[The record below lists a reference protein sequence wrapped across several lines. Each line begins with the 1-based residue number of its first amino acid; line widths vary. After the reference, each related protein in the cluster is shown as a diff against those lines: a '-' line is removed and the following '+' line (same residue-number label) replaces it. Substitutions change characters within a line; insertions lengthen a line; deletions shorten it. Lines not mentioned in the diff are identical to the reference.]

1 MCYKTRFQFAYL
13 GFLYKFLN
21 LPFFFFSTSNCMQT
35 ATPRSLAPTPPPF
48 TERRYVLTLCFVVSL
63 FMLWGLGVTMADVLN
78 KHFQVV
84 LHISKAN
91 SAYVQA
97 ATFGAYFVMGLPAGW
112 FMKRFGYQK
121 GVILGLSLYAAGA
134 FLMVPAA
141 NAASFTFLLV
151 ALFVLACGLGT
162 LEAVAHPFLD
172 GLGDPG
178 SSDRRITFSHAING
192 IGAVSGP
199 LIGGY
204 FVLRGTHAAGDLS
217 SIKVL
222 YTIIG
227 TVVGSIGLAFA
238 FIRVPQ
244 LNAEHTPETRL
255 GAPNETPTDLAA
267 DKSLFQH
274 KHFVWACVAQLFN
287 TAAQGGTWAYFINYG
302 TDYMALRPGPAI
314 QGFWQVGTLL
324 SRTVGLVPGLPHLA
338 NDVAAYFFSL
348 SLVGMMLGRF
358 LGTYLMQFIAPNR
371 LLAFVA
377 LANIGMCLVVAQ
389 HWGWVSFGAL
399 IALNFFFSIMF
410 PTIYSLGLKDLGRHK
425 QLASSFIV
433 MGVVGA
439 ALFPRFVMGPVA
451 NTSVA
456 HAYYLPIICYAVVF
470 LYGAKFYKV
479 RR

>member
-1 MCYKTRFQFAYL
+1 M
-13 GFLYKFLN
+13 
-21 LPFFFFSTSNCMQT
+21 PT
-35 ATPRSLAPTPPPF
+35 ATARVSSPYPHPF
-48 TERRYVLTLCFVVSL
+48 TERRYVVTLCFVVSL

-78 KHFQVV
+78 KHFQQV
-84 LHISKAN
+84 LHVSKAN

-121 GVILGLSLYAAGA
+121 GVILGLGLYAAGA

-172 GLGDPG
+172 GLGDPA

-199 LIGGY
+199 LSGGY

-217 SIKVL
+217 SVKVL

-238 FIRVPQ
+238 FVKVPQ
-244 LNAEHTPETRL
+244 LNAEHTPRN
-255 GAPNETPTDLAA
+255 APGRPQRNAYRPGGRQEPV
-267 DKSLFQH
+267 S
-274 KHFVWACVAQLFN
+274 AQ
-287 TAAQGGTWAYFINYG
+287 
-302 TDYMALRPGPAI
+302 ALRVGLRGAALQHGGAGRHLGLFSSTTAPITWRLKPGPAI
-314 QGFWQVGTLL
+314 QGFWQVGTLF

-371 LLAFVA
+371 LLAFAA
-377 LANIGMCLVVAQ
+377 LANIGMCLIVAQ

-399 IALNFFFSIMF
+399 IGLNFFFSIMF

-470 LYGAKFYKV
+470 LYGAKFYKAG
-479 RR
+479 RS

>member
-1 MCYKTRFQFAYL
+1 MPPTTTTLSPPTTRA
-13 GFLYKFLN
+13 
-21 LPFFFFSTSNCMQT
+21 
-35 ATPRSLAPTPPPF
+35 PF
-48 TERRYVLTLCFVVSL
+48 TERRYVLTFIFVVSL

-78 KHFQVV
+78 KHVQQV
-84 LHISKAN
+84 LHVSKAN

-97 ATFGAYFVMGLPAGW
+97 ATFGAYFIMGLPAGW

-121 GVILGLSLYAAGA
+121 GVILGLGLYAAGA
-134 FLMVPAA
+134 FLMIPAA
-141 NAASFTFLLV
+141 NAASFTFLLG

-172 GLGDPG
+172 GLGDPA
-178 SSDRRITFSHAING
+178 SSDQRITFSHAING

-217 SIKVL
+217 AVKTL

-227 TVVGSIGLAFA
+227 TVVGSIGLLFA
-238 FIRVPQ
+238 FVKVPP
-244 LNAEHTPETRL
+244 LFDEHPAADAATTA
-255 GAPNETPTDLAA
+255 APALAA
-267 DKSLFQH
+267 PGPEKGLFDH
-274 KHFVWACVAQLFN
+274 PNFVWACVAQLFN

-302 TDYMALRPGPAI
+302 TDYMGLRPGATI
-314 QGFWQVGTLL
+314 HGFWQVGTLFE
-324 SRTVGLVPGLPHLA
+324 RTVALVPGLPHLA
-338 NDVAAYFFSL
+338 NEVAAYFFSL
-348 SLVGMMLGRF
+348 SLVCMMLGRF
-358 LGTYLMQFIAPNR
+358 LGTYLMRFIAPNK
-371 LLAFVA
+371 LLAAAA
-377 LANIGMCLVVAQ
+377 LCNMGLCVVVAQ
-389 HWGWVSFGAL
+389 HAGWVSFGAL
-399 IALNFFFSIMF
+399 IGLNFFFSIMF

-456 HAYYLPIICYAVVF
+456 HAYYLPIICYVVVF

-479 RR
+479 AK

>member
-1 MCYKTRFQFAYL
+1 MPVA
-13 GFLYKFLN
+13 
-21 LPFFFFSTSNCMQT
+21 STSPVT
-35 ATPRSLAPTPPPF
+35 LGPPPF
-48 TERRYVLTLCFVVSL
+48 TERRYLLTLCFVVSL

-78 KHFQVV
+78 KHFQQV
-84 LHISKAN
+84 LHVSKAD

-112 FMKRFGYQK
+112 FMQRFGYQK
-121 GVILGLSLYAAGA
+121 GVLLGLGLYSLGA
-134 FLMVPAA
+134 FLFVPAC
-141 NAASFTFLLV
+141 NAASFPLLLG

-172 GLGDPG
+172 GLGDPA

-217 SIKVL
+217 SVKTL

-238 FIRVPQ
+238 FVRVPP
-244 LNAEHTPETRL
+244 LNAEHTPGTAVS
-255 GAPNETPTDLAA
+255 GTTETPTDLVA
-267 DKSLFQH
+267 DKKLFQH
-274 KHFVWACVAQLFN
+274 RHFVWACVAQLFN

-302 TDYMALRPGPAI
+302 TDYMGQQPGPAI
-314 QGFWQVGTLL
+314 RGFWQVGALF
-324 SRTVGLVPGLPHLA
+324 SRTVELVPGLPHLA
-338 NDVAAYFFSL
+338 PEVAAYFFSL

-371 LLAFVA
+371 LLAAVA
-377 LANIGMCLVVAQ
+377 VANMGLCVVVAQ
-389 HWGWVSFGAL
+389 HWGWMSFGAL
-399 IALNFFFSIMF
+399 IGLNFCFSIMF

-451 NTSVA
+451 NHSVA
-456 HAYYLPIICYAVVF
+456 QAYYLPIVCYVVVF
-470 LYGAKFYKV
+470 LFAARGYRV
-479 RR
+479 RRA

>member
-1 MCYKTRFQFAYL
+1 M
-13 GFLYKFLN
+13 
-21 LPFFFFSTSNCMQT
+21 
-35 ATPRSLAPTPPPF
+35 PTPTLTGSPPTTRPPF
-48 TERRYVLTLCFVVSL
+48 TEQRYVLTFIFVVSL

-78 KHFQVV
+78 KHVQQV
-84 LHISKAN
+84 LHVSKAN

-121 GVILGLSLYAAGA
+121 GVILGLGLYAAGA
-134 FLMVPAA
+134 FLMIPAA
-141 NAASFTFLLV
+141 NAGSFTLLLM

-172 GLGDPG
+172 GLGDPA
-178 SSDRRITFSHAING
+178 SSDQRITFSHAING

-204 FVLRGTHAAGDLS
+204 FVLRGTHAAGDLTS
-217 SIKVL
+217 VKTL

-227 TVVGSIGLAFA
+227 TVVGTIGLAFA
-238 FIRVPQ
+238 FVKVPP
-244 LNAEHTPETRL
+244 LNAEHTPEETTAAP
-255 GAPNETPTDLAA
+255 GAE
-267 DKSLFQH
+267 KGLFQH

-302 TDYMALRPGPAI
+302 TDYMALQPGETI
-314 QGFWQVGTLL
+314 HGFWQVGTLFE
-324 SRTVGLVPGLPHLA
+324 RTVALVPGLPHLA
-338 NDVAAYFFSL
+338 NEVAAYFFSL
-348 SLVGMMLGRF
+348 SLVCMMFGRF
-358 LGTYLMQFIAPNR
+358 LGTYLMRFIAPNK
-371 LLAFVA
+371 LLAVA
-377 LANIGMCLVVAQ
+377 ALCNMALCVVVAQ
-389 HWGWVSFGAL
+389 HAGWVSFAAL
-399 IALNFFFSIMF
+399 IGLNFFFSIMF

-456 HAYYLPIICYAVVF
+456 HAYYLPIICYVVVF
-470 LYGAKFYKV
+470 LYGARFYKV
-479 RR
+479 ERDVR

>member
-1 MCYKTRFQFAYL
+1 VVTFI
-13 GFLYKFLN
+13 
-21 LPFFFFSTSNCMQT
+21 
-35 ATPRSLAPTPPPF
+35 
-48 TERRYVLTLCFVVSL
+48 FVVSL
-63 FMLWGLGVTMADVLN
+63 FMLWGLGVTMGDILN
-78 KHFQVV
+78 KHFQQV
-84 LHISKAN
+84 LHVSKAD

-134 FLMVPAA
+134 FLMIPAA
-141 NAASFTFLLV
+141 NAASFGFLLL

-172 GLGDPG
+172 GLGDPA

-217 SIKVL
+217 SVKTL
-222 YTIIG
+222 YSIIG
-227 TVVGSIGLAFA
+227 AVVGSIAIAFA
-238 FIRVPQ
+238 FVKVPP
-244 LNAEHTPETRL
+244 LNDEHTPGTATSETS
-255 GAPNETPTDLAA
+255 ETPTNLAA

-302 TDYMALRPGPAI
+302 TEY
-314 QGFWQVGTLL
+314 
-324 SRTVGLVPGLPHLA
+324 VGLSSHT
-338 NDVAAYFFSL
+338 AAYFFSL
-348 SLVGMMLGRF
+348 SLVGMMIGRF
-358 LGTYLMQFIAPNR
+358 LGTYLMQFIAPNK
-371 LLAFVA
+371 LLAFAA
-377 LANIGMCLVVAQ
+377 LANIGMCLLVAQ
-389 HWGWVSFGAL
+389 HWGTVSFGAL
-399 IALNFFFSIMF
+399 IGLNFFFSIMF

-456 HAYYLPIICYAVVF
+456 HAYYLPIICYVVVF

-479 RR
+479 QRD

>member
-1 MCYKTRFQFAYL
+1 M
-13 GFLYKFLN
+13 
-21 LPFFFFSTSNCMQT
+21 
-35 ATPRSLAPTPPPF
+35 PTPTLVVAPATTRPPF
-48 TERRYVLTLCFVVSL
+48 TERRYVLTFVFVVSL

-78 KHFQVV
+78 KHVQQV
-84 LHISKAN
+84 LHVSKAN

-121 GVILGLSLYAAGA
+121 GVILGLGLYAAGA
-134 FLMVPAA
+134 FLMIPAA
-141 NAASFTFLLV
+141 NAGSFTLLLM

-172 GLGDPG
+172 GLGDPA
-178 SSDRRITFSHAING
+178 SSDQRITFSHAING

-204 FVLRGTHAAGDLS
+204 FVLRGTHAAGDLTS
-217 SIKVL
+217 VKVL

-227 TVVGSIGLAFA
+227 TVVGSIGLLFA
-238 FIRVPQ
+238 FVKVPP
-244 LNAEHTPETRL
+244 LNAEHTPEVTTATP
-255 GAPNETPTDLAA
+255 GAE
-267 DKSLFQH
+267 KGLFQH

-302 TDYMALRPGPAI
+302 TDYMGLKPGDTI
-314 QGFWQVGTLL
+314 HGFWQVGTLFE
-324 SRTVGLVPGLPHLA
+324 RTVALVPGLPHLA
-338 NDVAAYFFSL
+338 NEVAAYFFSL
-348 SLVGMMLGRF
+348 SLVCMMMGRF
-358 LGTYLMQFIAPNR
+358 LGTYLMRFIAPNK
-371 LLAFVA
+371 LLAVA
-377 LANIGMCLVVAQ
+377 ALCNMGLCVVVAQ
-389 HWGWVSFGAL
+389 HAGWVSFGAL
-399 IALNFFFSIMF
+399 IGLNFFFSIMF

-456 HAYYLPIICYAVVF
+456 HAYYLPIICYVVVF
-470 LYGAKFYKV
+470 LYGARFYKV
-479 RR
+479 EKDVR